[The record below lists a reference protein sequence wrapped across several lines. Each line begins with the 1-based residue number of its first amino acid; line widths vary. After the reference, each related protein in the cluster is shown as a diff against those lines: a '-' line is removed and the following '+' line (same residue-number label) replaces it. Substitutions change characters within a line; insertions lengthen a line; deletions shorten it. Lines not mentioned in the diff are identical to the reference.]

1 MQMEHVTNV
10 ETAIGTIYEKTEKIV
25 VKNQRT
31 KRCKN
36 ALKMM
41 QAVG

>member
-1 MQMEHVTNV
+1 MQMEHVTNTEIV
-10 ETAIGTIYEKTEKIV
+10 IGTIYQKTEKID
-25 VKNQRT
+25 VKDQRT
-31 KRCKN
+31 KRRKS